1 MWQVIDGVRTAFSF
15 VVVIGLFL
23 VLSRTAAREP
33 HLGLNQE
40 EPGILRVSV
49 LDAATS
55 ELTPARLE
63 VLDQAGKSH
72 IAEDGI
78 QVGTDWLDREKPWEG
93 SVEDALS
100 LLSPKVR
107 NPYSGTHQFYT
118 RGRARLQLPPG
129 VYELKVVKGI
139 EYRVVQRKIVI
150 EAGKISEEEVR
161 LTRWIDLPGKGWY
174 GADGHL
180 HIQRPHPELNPLIAK
195 WMQAED
201 IHVGNLL
208 QWGNLYRFHSSIQYA
223 LGKEGIYREG
233 DTIVAA
239 GQENPRTHFLGHTI
253 ILGASSA
260 IHFPERYVIYRLFW
274 EEARRQGAL
283 SGYAHGGFDLG
294 AINGISIDLPEGLVD
309 FVEVLQWGRGKYKTW
324 YDILNTGF
332 RMTPIAG
339 TDYPVGPSLPG
350 RELFYTKV
358 EGPLSYQSWL
368 EGIRKGRTFVT
379 NGPVLEL
386 QVSGQEM
393 GESLVLA
400 EPGTVTLEGAVRF
413 DPQRDDVTRL
423 EVIQNGEILRTFYR
437 EEDRAE
443 ITCGFEHRVSE
454 AAWFALRSY
463 GTKRLDKHP
472 FPSLAHTAPVY
483 VEVKGAPKLAEGP
496 KARALARA
504 WIARLDTLENQ
515 VLPEIQTLG
524 DSKIVVAPDRV
535 DVEHLIRNRSELL
548 EAIRSARKYFE
559 KQAR

>member
-1 MWQVIDGVRTAFSF
+1 MSDRIKAAFSF
-15 VVVIGLFL
+15 LFVIVLFL
-23 VLSRTAAREP
+23 VLTWSATHEP
-33 HLGLNQE
+33 RPASSQQG
-40 EPGILRVSV
+40 PGILKLSI
-49 LDAATS
+49 LDAATGQ
-55 ELTPARLE
+55 LTPARLE
-63 VLDQAGKSH
+63 VLDQTGKGH
-72 IAEDGI
+72 IAGDGI
-78 QVGTDWLDREKPWEG
+78 PVGTNWKDREKPWEG
-93 SVEDALS
+93 TLEDALS
-100 LLSPKVR
+100 ILSPEFA
-107 NPYSGTHQFYT
+107 NPYTGTNQFYT
-118 RGRARLQLPPG
+118 KGTARLQLPPG
-129 VYELKVVKGI
+129 VYELQAVKGI
-139 EYRVVQRKIVI
+139 EYRGERRTVAI
-150 EAGKISEEEVR
+150 EAEKVSEEEVR

-309 FVEVLQWGRGKYKTW
+309 FVEVLQFGRGKYKTW

-350 RELFYTKV
+350 RERFYTKV

-386 QVSGQEM
+386 QVSGQGM

-400 EPGTVTLEGAVRF
+400 QPGTITLEGAVRF

-472 FPSLAHTAPVY
+472 FPSLAHTAAVY

-504 WIARLDTLENQ
+504 WIGRLDTLENQ
-515 VLPEIQTLG
+515 VLTEIQTLG

-535 DVEHLIRNRSELL
+535 DVEHLIRNRSQLL
-548 EAIRSARKYFE
+548 QAIRSARGYFE
-559 KQAR
+559 RQARRG